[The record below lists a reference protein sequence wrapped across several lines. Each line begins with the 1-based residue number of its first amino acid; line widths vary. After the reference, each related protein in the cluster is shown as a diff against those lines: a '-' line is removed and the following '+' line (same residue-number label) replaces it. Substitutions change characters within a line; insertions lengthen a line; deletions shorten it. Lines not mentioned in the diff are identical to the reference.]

1 MRATARFRQL
11 LAEPGIITAP
21 GAYDCLTAA
30 IIERTGFPAV
40 YMTGAGT
47 SVARIGYPDLAL
59 ATATE
64 MLDNAAAIAATVDVP
79 VIADADTGYG
89 GTMNVRRT
97 IREYERTGVA
107 AVHIEDQQFPKRCGH
122 LEDKR
127 VVSIDEMVQ
136 KIHAAVDA
144 RTDGDFTI
152 IVRTDALA
160 VTGWADTLHRCDAFT
175 AAGADALFVE
185 ALGSEEEAA
194 EIVAR
199 TSVPLLYNFVETGKS
214 PLLNVAEL
222 ERLGFKM
229 VIFPGSAFMSVAYRV
244 GQVMAELKATGTTEH
259 LVGEMTP
266 LTDAFELMGLSE
278 MLERDAGYAVANDAN
293 DAEPLDYLKE
303 EKLRFRILER
313 EALSVYHDRI
323 KHTLTD
329 ADRGKWLIINTESQD
344 YKIVP
349 TEAEGLQHF
358 TSYGR
363 HAPIYL
369 MPIEEPE
376 SILMRGF
383 LPGDET

>member
-1 MRATARFRQL
+1 MRATTQFRQL
-11 LAEPGIITAP
+11 LNQPGIITAP

-64 MLDNAAAIAATVDVP
+64 MQANAAAIAGTVNVP

-127 VVSIDEMVQ
+127 VVPIDEMTQ
-136 KIHAAVDA
+136 KIRAAVDA
-144 RTDGDFTI
+144 RTDDDFTI

-160 VTGWADTLHRCDAFT
+160 VTGWDDTMRRCDAFT
-175 AAGADALFVE
+175 EAGADALFVE
-185 ALGSEEEAA
+185 AIRSAEEAA
-194 EIVAR
+194 EVVAR

-214 PLLNVAEL
+214 PLLNVSEL

-229 VIFPGSAFMSVAYRV
+229 VIFPGSAFMSVAYTV
-244 GQVMAELKATGTTEH
+244 GKVMEELKAKGTTAH
-259 LVGEMTP
+259 LVSQMTP
-266 LTDAFELMGLSE
+266 LTDAFELMGLTE
-278 MLERDAGYAVANDAN
+278 MLERDAGYAVDNGGGDSEKSAR
-293 DAEPLDYLKE
+293 ERRFLEKE
-303 EKLRFRILER
+303 KKAVSIYET
-313 EALSVYHDRI
+313 RI
-323 KHTLTD
+323 KPGLTE
-329 ADRGKWLIINTESQD
+329 ADLGKLLIINTETGEHELFHDEYEGRMRWFD
-344 YKIVP
+344 YK
-349 TEAEGLQHF
+349 
-358 TSYGR
+358 
-363 HAPIYL
+363 
-369 MPIEEPE
+369 
-376 SILMRGF
+376 
-383 LPGDET
+383 PGDPVHMIRIGYRAVDYFGPRPLDEPKL